1 MKLLPLPSSS
11 SVVRPALAPQ
21 KAGIVP
27 SRSMPTLIKMARTL
41 GHGHPV
47 SSLIIRNPV
56 SSQPVAALI
65 SHDSLSLSAQETPRA
80 TSSRRWTKRKKFKTW
95 QRSGE
100 NSGQQTVS
108 PLTLHHICIQIM
120 PSLSFNIGWNCD
132 FLHFFGFHFDCKL
145 GDFGGHE
152 RGDLNFLRRGTTER
166 VDLNLFPFG
175 VSGYTGQLDR
185 EQSAAAG
192 PRLQEAQKV
201 IPGKWG
207 EWTK

>member
-1 MKLLPLPSSS
+1 
-11 SVVRPALAPQ
+11 
-21 KAGIVP
+21 
-27 SRSMPTLIKMARTL
+27 MARTL

-108 PLTLHHICIQIM
+108 PLTLHDMCIQIM

-132 FLHFFGFHFDCKL
+132 FLHFFGFHFGCKL

-152 RGDLNFLRRGTTER
+152 RGGLNFLGG
-166 VDLNLFPFG
+166 VLLNVLIWTFFRLG
-175 VSGYTGQLDR
+175 FQDTQASWTASNRQRLDR
-185 EQSAAAG
+185 DCKK
-192 PRLQEAQKV
+192 RRR
-201 IPGKWG
+201 
-207 EWTK
+207 